1 MIMQNT
7 ERGNSVKS
15 KEKTSVQKI
24 VSRYIVRYLI
34 RLNIKPIDIEIDE
47 GDKGH
52 PISFIYNDNEILQHA
67 LAQYDLLEDEL
78 KSRMTR

>member
-1 MIMQNT
+1 M
-7 ERGNSVKS
+7 ES
-15 KEKTSVQKI
+15 KEKPSVQKI

-34 RLNIKPIDIEIDE
+34 RLNIKPIDIGIDE

-52 PISFIYNDNEILQHA
+52 PISFIYNDNEILRHA
-67 LAQYDLLEDEL
+67 LAQYDLLEGEL